1 MNRIDKINKI
11 DKIDKINK
19 INKKVVLIKQLFRHR
34 FY

>member
-19 INKKVVLIKQLFRHR
+19 INKKVVLIKQVFRHR